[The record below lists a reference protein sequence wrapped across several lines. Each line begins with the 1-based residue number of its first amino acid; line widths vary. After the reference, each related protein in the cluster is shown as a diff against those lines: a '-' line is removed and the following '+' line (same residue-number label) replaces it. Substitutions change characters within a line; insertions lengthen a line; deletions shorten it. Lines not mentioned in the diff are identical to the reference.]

1 MVRPRQLALI
11 LALAVCAAP
20 AVAGEHRSRYVTAEF
35 QREHPC
41 PSTGKSRGACPG
53 FIKDHIIPL
62 CKGGADAVW
71 NMQWQT
77 IQDAKA
83 KDKWECK
90 P

>member
-20 AVAGEHRSRYVTAEF
+20 AVAGEH
-35 QREHPC
+35 
-41 PSTGKSRGACPG
+41 
-53 FIKDHIIPL
+53 HIIPL